1 VTVRLEELLA
11 AADPKGDVSFSEH
24 YAARERLGLLAP
36 DAVRLLIDMG
46 KALTEIG
53 ASGVSFN
60 DPRIEWV
67 EAQVDRDTLLAIPA
81 LLARLD
87 RLGTPA
93 QPTRPEPPPIRVDP
107 KKRWT

>member
-1 VTVRLEELLA
+1 MTVRLEELLA
-11 AADPKGDVSFSEH
+11 AADPKGDVPFSEY

-46 KALTEIG
+46 EALTAITQRK
-53 ASGVSFN
+53 
-60 DPRIEWV
+60 PV
-67 EAQVDRDTLLAIPA
+67 EQMWGKQEDVDRVRA

-93 QPTRPEPPPIRVDP
+93 QTTRPEPPPIRVDP